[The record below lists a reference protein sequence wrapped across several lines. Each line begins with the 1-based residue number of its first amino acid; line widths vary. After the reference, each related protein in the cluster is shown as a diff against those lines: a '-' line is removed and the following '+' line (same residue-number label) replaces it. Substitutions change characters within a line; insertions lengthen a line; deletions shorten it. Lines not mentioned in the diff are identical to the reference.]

1 MRHTNENN
9 MQELSSAPRTRA
21 EHPFGQHRKRI
32 FWIGGSAIALVCA
45 LLLYHFILAPYRH
58 RGRACFGEPK
68 FPANYSIH
76 GIDVSHHQSTLSNKR
91 TRATKHSKS
100 AKRTKT
106 QKQRK

>member
-9 MQELSSAPRTRA
+9 MQELSSAPRSRA

-76 GIDVSHHQSTLSNKR
+76 GIDVSHHQGTLSNKQ
-91 TRATKHSKS
+91 TQATKHSKS

-106 QKQRK
+106 QKRRK